1 MDNFLNEFGD
11 RARRKRQ
18 ELGLT
23 LEEVA
28 KKMGYNSRTAV
39 LNIEQGMVDIPQ
51 SRIISLAKALETTP
65 AYLMGWEENPDDELT
80 YDNSK
85 PEILVLYESLPKKLQ
100 EKALA
105 YVRAMADTYNEIKY
119 SLNENGGIA

>member
-28 KKMGYNSRTAV
+28 KKWA
-39 LNIEQGMVDIPQ
+39 IIP
-51 SRIISLAKALETTP
+51 
-65 AYLMGWEENPDDELT
+65 EL
-80 YDNSK
+80 
-85 PEILVLYESLPKKLQ
+85 PF
-100 EKALA
+100 
-105 YVRAMADTYNEIKY
+105 
-119 SLNENGGIA
+119 

>member
-1 MDNFLNEFGD
+1 MITISQRIKQRREFLKLTPEQVARKIGVN
-11 RARRKRQ
+11 RATVYRYENNSIEKMPI
-18 ELGLT
+18 T
-23 LEEVA
+23 VLEP
-28 KKMGYNSRTAV
+28 
-39 LNIEQGMVDIPQ
+39 I
-51 SRIISLAKALETTP
+51 AKALETTP
-65 AYLMGWEENPDDELT
+65 AYLMGWQENPDDELT

-85 PEILVLYESLPKKLQ
+85 PEILALYESLPKKLQ